1 MKFHLKFSNMQDVAA
16 PHLLKGLLQ
25 EYLLPILKTRF
36 ETGGRIMSRF
46 CEAEYFLQAWSCR
59 FDALSSDT
67 TPGHREPCAETNAR
81 VGIKF
86 AAQNLID
93 VSTVVAPS
101 YEYFPNFGLHFSE
114 SIDLLSLCL
123 SVCCMVTCLYATLV
137 DCF

>member
-46 CEAEYFLQAWSCR
+46 CEAEYFPQVWSCR

-86 AAQNLID
+86 AAQNVID
-93 VSTVVAPS
+93 VSTVNALS
-101 YEYFPNFGLHFSE
+101 YVEENNVELFFN
-114 SIDLLSLCL
+114 
-123 SVCCMVTCLYATLV
+123 V
-137 DCF
+137 